1 MVVITVVSYF
11 SSNNLDLMP
20 YLSVAL
26 QSVPNGEHVHHA
38 IYQPHVLTLDKC
50 KRLPVLKLTSD
61 DHLERVQ
68 LRPRAVDLG
77 QRVTDKCYSVH
88 FYFTELK

>member
-1 MVVITVVSYF
+1 MVVSYF
-11 SSNNLDLMP
+11 SSNNRDLMP
-20 YLSVAL
+20 YSSVVL

-38 IYQPHVLTLDKC
+38 IYQPPVLTLDIC

-77 QRVTDKCYSVH
+77 QRVTDNAILFIFISLEK
-88 FYFTELK
+88 